1 MSDQAIR
8 IQHQIRANATELA
21 EYVQDLRSWEVK
33 ANNGQLKTKK
43 KVETRV
49 REVGTI
55 KVINKNNNNE
65 NTAEYKAFQSRNDI
79 FNVNKSND
87 NNNDNDNDKLTVPK
101 ARGNSE
107 NIDGESLERQRGNTL
122 YEQGNFAS
130 AVKSYTTCLGMKVNN
145 YVAFSNRAMAYIKL
159 KEYGKAEKDCTC
171 ALSIDPMHVKSMLR
185 RATAK
190 NAVGKH
196 RSAIDDLKMA
206 LELDNGNKLAKSDLI
221 KSKEALRNAVN
232 RAPMIKVLSEWE
244 L

>member
-1 MSDQAIR
+1 MTEKSIQ

-21 EYVQDLRSWEVK
+21 EYVSDLRTWESK
-33 ANNGQLKTKK
+33 ANSGQLKSKK
-43 KVETRV
+43 KIDTRI
-49 REVGTI
+49 REIGTI
-55 KVINKNNNNE
+55 KVVVKH
-65 NTAEYKAFQSRNDI
+65 
-79 FNVNKSND
+79 
-87 NNNDNDNDKLTVPK
+87 NNNDNDNDVEAFKSRNDIFSNHINNTTTTTTTVPK

-107 NIDGESLERQRGNTL
+107 IVDGEALERQRGNTS
-122 YEQGNFAS
+122 YEQGNFAA

-190 NAVGKH
+190 NALGKH

>member
-1 MSDQAIR
+1 MTEKSIQ

-21 EYVQDLRSWEVK
+21 EYVSDLRSWESK
-33 ANNGQLKTKK
+33 ANSGQLKSKK
-43 KVETRV
+43 KIDTRI
-49 REVGTI
+49 REIGTI
-55 KVINKNNNNE
+55 KVVGKHNDNNNNDDVE
-65 NTAEYKAFQSRNDI
+65 AFKSRNDI
-79 FNVNKSND
+79 FSNHI
-87 NNNDNDNDKLTVPK
+87 NTNTTTTTTVPK

-107 NIDGESLERQRGNTL
+107 IVDGEALERQRGNTS
-122 YEQGNFAS
+122 YEQGNFAA

-244 L
+244 I

>member
-1 MSDQAIR
+1 MTEKSIQ

-21 EYVQDLRSWEVK
+21 EYVSDLRTWESK
-33 ANNGQLKTKK
+33 ANSGQLKSKK
-43 KVETRV
+43 KIDTRI
-49 REVGTI
+49 REVSTI
-55 KVINKNNNNE
+55 KINNSNNNNNDNSNVVE
-65 NTAEYKAFQSRNDI
+65 AFKSRNDI
-79 FNVNKSND
+79 FSNHI
-87 NNNDNDNDKLTVPK
+87 NNNTTTTTTTTVPK

-107 NIDGESLERQRGNTL
+107 IVDGEALERQRGNAS
-122 YEQGNFAS
+122 YEQGNFAA

-190 NAVGKH
+190 NALGKH